1 MEHHRK
7 FTLEDRRIISRMIEA
22 KARISEIAEA
32 VQKHR
37 SSVYREIKRNYWH
50 DDEYPI
56 ISGYWHMT
64 AQKSAMDRYQRRRKL
79 VRDSALR
86 DAVIDRLKEGWSP
99 EQIAGRLKIE
109 AGPTR
114 ICHET
119 IYQFVYSREGQ
130 SQELA
135 RYLPEHRKK
144 RRHRG
149 SRKSRGSVC
158 PEHLAIKHRPKKIN
172 ERQEFGHW
180 EADLIIFRREHGNAN
195 VATVVERQTRFTV
208 LIRNGDRRS
217 RPIMNRLIDHLGPL
231 PAQARRSVT
240 FDRGFEFVSWREL
253 HKGMGTKAWFC
264 DPKAPWQKGTVENT
278 NKRVRRYLP
287 RDAPIYA
294 ISNQSIK
301 LICDRLNA
309 TPRKCL
315 GWKTPAEAFR
325 SKLSRELRK

>member
-1 MEHHRK
+1 MQHHCK
-7 FTLEDRRIISRMIEA
+7 FTLEDRRIISRMVEA
-22 KARISEIAEA
+22 KARVSEIAEA
-32 VQKHR
+32 VKKHR
-37 SSVYREIKRNYWH
+37 SSVYREIKRNYWQ

-56 ISGYWHMT
+56 TSGYWHMT

-79 VRDSALR
+79 IRDSALR

-109 AGPTR
+109 RGPTR

-119 IYQFVYSREGQ
+119 IYEFVYSREGQ

-149 SRKSRGSVC
+149 SRKPRGSVF
-158 PEHLAIKHRPKKIN
+158 PEYLAIKHRPKKVN
-172 ERQEFGHW
+172 ERREFGHW

-231 PAQARRSVT
+231 PAQ
-240 FDRGFEFVSWREL
+240 
-253 HKGMGTKAWFC
+253 
-264 DPKAPWQKGTVENT
+264 
-278 NKRVRRYLP
+278 
-287 RDAPIYA
+287 
-294 ISNQSIK
+294 
-301 LICDRLNA
+301 
-309 TPRKCL
+309 
-315 GWKTPAEAFR
+315 
-325 SKLSRELRK
+325 

>member
-1 MEHHRK
+1 
-7 FTLEDRRIISRMIEA
+7 
-22 KARISEIAEA
+22 
-32 VQKHR
+32 
-37 SSVYREIKRNYWH
+37 
-50 DDEYPI
+50 
-56 ISGYWHMT
+56 MT
-64 AQKSAMDRYQRRRKL
+64 AQSIAMERYQRRRKL
-79 VRDSALR
+79 VRDDALR

-109 AGPTR
+109 TGPAR

-149 SRKSRGSVC
+149 SRKPRGSVF
-158 PEHLAIKHRPKKIN
+158 PEHSAIKHRPKKVN
-172 ERQEFGHW
+172 ERREFGHW

-231 PAQARRSVT
+231 PAQARRSMT
-240 FDRGFEFVSWREL
+240 FDRGFEFVSWKEL

-264 DPKAPWQKGTVENT
+264 KKV
-278 NKRVRRYLP
+278 
-287 RDAPIYA
+287 
-294 ISNQSIK
+294 
-301 LICDRLNA
+301 
-309 TPRKCL
+309 
-315 GWKTPAEAFR
+315 
-325 SKLSRELRK
+325 LSRIPTNGSDATSPAKHPSTRSQINP